1 MHSPAHHL
9 ARTLPGPCPLTHYP
23 PNPIPPYPQLGDS
36 GYISDLIALHT
47 VGCVMDPQQLGEGAA
62 APGSRCGCGS
72 PAAAPGPAGTWRTQ
86 GGVTLHLYSP
96 PIHRVKIY
104 EHNTVTERTPGF
116 YSKGGVRV

>member
-9 ARTLPGPCPLTHYP
+9 ARTLPLTHYP
-23 PNPIPPYPQLGDS
+23 PYPLNPFPQVGDA

-47 VGCVMDPQQLGEGAA
+47 VGCVMDPQQLGEGAG
-62 APGSRCGCGS
+62 APGSGCGCAS
-72 PAAAPGPAGTWRTQ
+72 PAAAPASAGSWRTQ

-104 EHNTVTERTPGF
+104 ENNTVTERTPGF